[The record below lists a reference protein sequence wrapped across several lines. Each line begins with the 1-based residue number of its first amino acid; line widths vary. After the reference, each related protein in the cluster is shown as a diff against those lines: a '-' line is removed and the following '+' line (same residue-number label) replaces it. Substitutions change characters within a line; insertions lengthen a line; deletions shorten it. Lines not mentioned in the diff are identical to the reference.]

1 MTQRNPRETYIETV
15 QAVNY
20 ANGIVKMFL
29 VGQDLE
35 HLSKGLNPE
44 EQKAELREVIAMPL
58 PGFLYACSVIQSFMQ
73 DEKMQAIVQ
82 KYKDAGFLPD
92 GEGEQDSQEQAKS
105 AAE

>member
-20 ANGIVKMFL
+20 ADGIVKMFP
-29 VGQDLE
+29 VG
-35 HLSKGLNPE
+35 
-44 EQKAELREVIAMPL
+44 
-58 PGFLYACSVIQSFMQ
+58 QSFMQ

-82 KYKDAGFLPD
+82 TYKEAGFLPD
-92 GEGEQDSQEQAKS
+92 GEGAQGSREQAKS

>member
-1 MTQRNPRETYIETV
+1 MTQSNPRETYIETV